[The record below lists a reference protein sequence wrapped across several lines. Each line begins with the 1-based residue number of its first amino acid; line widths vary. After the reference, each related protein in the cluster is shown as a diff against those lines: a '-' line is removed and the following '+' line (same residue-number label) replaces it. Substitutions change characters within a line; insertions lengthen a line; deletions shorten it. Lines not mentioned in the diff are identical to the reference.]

1 MNQIKTIKYN
11 GEEYFNDRLFVLYL
25 CKGEVA
31 PESDGLIA
39 ITIYHEQAPV
49 DFIWCVVTYKNSNRY
64 PLNRIDSFNKKDD
77 AIAYLKLI
85 EPETP
90 LISLE
95 GKSPQNPL
103 AYDDYVLWKKKN
115 GLKDYEW
122 KSLYTPGGS
131 NARETIYQ
139 TKEQFKGIR

>member
-1 MNQIKTIKYN
+1 MSQINTIAYQ
-11 GEEYFNDRLFVLYL
+11 GDQYFDDRLYVLYL
-25 CKGEVA
+25 CKGKVD

-39 ITIYHEQAPV
+39 TTIYHDQAPA
-49 DFIWCVVTYKNSNRY
+49 DSIWCVVTYKNCNRY
-64 PLNRIDSFNKKDD
+64 PLNRIDSFYKKDD

-95 GKSPQNPL
+95 GKSPQNPV

-122 KSLYTPGGS
+122 ESLYTPGGS

-139 TKEQFKGIR
+139 TKEQFKGVR